1 MKNERDQRES
11 YVLMVE
17 EDFQVL
23 KGSLDRVIVKYFEGL
38 GWAPAI
44 SNMMTQANT

>member
-1 MKNERDQRES
+1 MREIS
-11 YVLMVE
+11 AKVNVLMVE

-38 GWAPAI
+38 GWSPAV
-44 SNMMTQANT
+44 SNMTTEVDT